1 MRKSLTLV
9 LLLSAATPVAA
20 QPQQPACGYGQ
31 ICPGQQQVPFPV
43 INPAQGLSNV
53 LTYPLRS
60 NQPPPPAPVW
70 NAPIATPPPVL
81 PPGTAP

>member
-1 MRKSLTLV
+1 MRKSLTLA

-20 QPQQPACGYGQ
+20 QPQQPLCGYGQ

-60 NQPPPPAPVW
+60 NQAPPPSPVW

>member
-1 MRKSLTLV
+1 MRKTLALAF
-9 LLLSAATPVAA
+9 LLATAAPTAA
-20 QPQQPACGYGQ
+20 QQQPACGYGQ

-43 INPAQGLSNV
+43 INPAQGLNNV

-60 NQPPPPAPVW
+60 NHPPPAPTW